1 MRQRRGRKPPFPACN
16 ASRGRRWQTMPSK
29 QHCFVQSV
37 SFFLLL
43 ITVNKTESFCTKCAV
58 SFKQNGAKKK
68 SFISKW
74 FNFQFVQL
82 SSQFKFWF

>member
-68 SFISKW
+68 KALFPNDSI
-74 FNFQFVQL
+74 FNLFN
-82 SSQFKFWF
+82 